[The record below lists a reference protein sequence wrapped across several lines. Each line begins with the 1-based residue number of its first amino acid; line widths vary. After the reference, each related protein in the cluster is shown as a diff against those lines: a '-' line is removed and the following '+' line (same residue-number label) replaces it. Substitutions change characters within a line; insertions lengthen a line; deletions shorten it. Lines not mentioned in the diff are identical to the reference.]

1 MKLIM
6 DNSDCTEQKP
16 SQSTATSLEVSK
28 NTSRFKNL
36 LVKYPWLLFVGLF
49 ALSLAVGSFG
59 YYELCHIGDVPKQE
73 PEKPS
78 KVVSAE
84 PVKTP
89 ADTSDATPS
98 WLIIAIAFSCAAGC
112 LVIFRL
118 FKLPHRI

>member
-6 DNSDCTEQKP
+6 DNSDGTEQKP
-16 SQSTATSLEVSK
+16 GQLTVRSLEVSK
-28 NTSRFKNL
+28 NTSRLKNL

-59 YYELCHIGDVPKQE
+59 YYELCYIGDVPKKE
-73 PEKPS
+73 PETQS

-84 PVKTP
+84 LVKTSV
-89 ADTSDATPS
+89 DTGNATPS
-98 WLIIAIAFSCAAGC
+98 WLIIAIALSCAAGC

-118 FKLPHRI
+118 LKLPHRI